1 MSSELIFPELPHPY
15 YWDLKGTS
23 GATSIVVSTT
33 GGEPEKIAEEVAWYW
48 KPGNGFSDREGY
60 ECTSA
65 PQGIGVSSGAEW
77 FKQMAPT
84 EQEAINLI
92 VSFALLGIKKD
103 G

>member
-1 MSSELIFPELPHPY
+1 MKEELIFPELPHPY
-15 YWDLKGTS
+15 YWDVQAAS

-33 GGEPEKIAEEVAWYW
+33 DGAPEEMAEEVAWYW
-48 KPGNGFSDREGY
+48 KPGTGGADKGGY

-65 PQGIGVSSGAEW
+65 PQEIGVASGAEW

-84 EQEAINLI
+84 EQEAIDLI